1 MGKGNRRE
9 NIFPAFRSRGMKM
22 EQLREETEQ
31 LLGYQITDAAFKAAY
46 TRAQCKQMRIY
57 QITDNVMVLEQWY
70 LAQLI
75 SEYIK
80 SKAFSDFTIELS
92 RRLHNKEKEHS
103 FQRTER
109 PNALP
114 IVSVSAQ

>member
-1 MGKGNRRE
+1 
-9 NIFPAFRSRGMKM
+9 M
-22 EQLREETEQ
+22 EQLRKEAEQ
-31 LLGYQITDAAFKAAY
+31 LLGYQITDAAFEQAY

-75 SEYIK
+75 AEYVK

-92 RRLHNKEKEHS
+92 RRLYKKEKEHS

-109 PNALP
+109 PNTSP
-114 IVSVSAQ
+114 IVAVSAE